1 MAFLTGYPRRR
12 VFLVFLMRTACPAL
26 PSSPQQALDPRKTWT
41 PAFVGATAWKL
52 VFIALDVAGARPW
65 GIPACLLALVVLI
78 GGVSAEEAQEALS
91 GGAATVL
98 ATTRQAF
105 GQPLPHLTP
114 DQETRF
120 FVGNSFFNRNWVS
133 APSSTTAR
141 DGLGPLFN
149 ARSCS
154 ACHLHDGRGRPP
166 APGEDM
172 LSMLVRLSIPGRDAQ
187 QGVVP
192 EPTYGDQLNGL
203 AVHGVPPEG
212 RVRVDYE
219 EIAGA
224 YGDGE
229 PYSLRKPRYTFIDL
243 NYGAMRPET
252 LLSPRV
258 APAMVGLGLLEAV
271 PAQALLR
278 LADPDDADGD
288 GVSGRPNRVWDR
300 ARQQTVL
307 GRFGWKANQPTVA
320 QQVAGAF
327 LGDIGITSSLFPDE
341 NCPPAALACRQARNG
356 GNPELSDQ
364 LFGHVVFYSRTLAVP
379 ARRDVQ
385 RPDVRH
391 GKQLFDEAQCNAC
404 HTPTLRTGTVPGLPD
419 LSQQVIHPYTN
430 LLLHDMGAAL
440 ADGRPDFEATGS
452 EWRTP
457 PLWGIGL
464 VQTVNRHTYFLHD
477 GRARNL
483 AEAILWHGGEAETSK
498 EYFRRLPRTDRE
510 ALLRFLRSL

>member
-1 MAFLTGYPRRR
+1 MRRM
-12 VFLVFLMRTACPAL
+12 FLVL
-26 PSSPQQALDPRKTWT
+26 
-41 PAFVGATAWKL
+41 
-52 VFIALDVAGARPW
+52 
-65 GIPACLLALVVLI
+65 PACLLAAALMSSAAFSEE
-78 GGVSAEEAQEALS
+78 VSDALS
-91 GGAATVL
+91 GGAATVF

-114 DQETRF
+114 DQETQF

-154 ACHLHDGRGRPP
+154 GCHLHDGRGRPP
-166 APGEDM
+166 VPGEDM
-172 LSMLVRLSIPGRDAQ
+172 LSMLVRLSIPGRDRHR
-187 QGVVP
+187 GVVP

-212 RVRVDYE
+212 RAVITYE
-219 EIAGA
+219 EIPGT

-229 PYSLRKPRYTFIDL
+229 SYSLRRPTYTFTDL
-243 NYGAMRPET
+243 RYGPMHPDT

-258 APAMVGLGLLEAV
+258 APAIVGLGLLEAL
-271 PAQALLR
+271 PAEALLA

-288 GVSGRPNRVWDR
+288 GISGRPNRVWDKAGR
-300 ARQQTVL
+300 QTVL

-341 NCPPAALACRQARNG
+341 NCPPNALACRQALNG
-356 GNPELSDQ
+356 GSPELSAA
-364 LFGHVVFYSRTLAVP
+364 LLGHVVFYNRTLAVP
-379 ARRDVQ
+379 ARRSPD
-385 RPDVRH
+385 RPDVRRGRH
-391 GKQLFDEAQCNAC
+391 LFEEAQCGAC
-404 HTPTLRTGTVPGLPD
+404 HTSTLRTGEVRGLPD
-419 LSQQVIHPYTN
+419 LSRQVIHPYTD
-430 LLLHDMGAAL
+430 LLLHDMGAGL

-464 VQTVNRHTYFLHD
+464 VETVNRHTYFLHD

-483 AEAILWHGGEAETSK
+483 AEAILWHGGEADASK
-498 EYFRRLPRTDRE
+498 AYFRRLPRADRD
-510 ALLRFLRSL
+510 ALLQFLRSL

>member
-1 MAFLTGYPRRR
+1 M
-12 VFLVFLMRTACPAL
+12 
-26 PSSPQQALDPRKTWT
+26 
-41 PAFVGATAWKL
+41 TAWGP
-52 VFIALDVAGARPW
+52 VSGALRATSAGSW
-65 GIPACLLALVVLI
+65 GIPACLFALLVLI
-78 GGVSAEEAQEALS
+78 GGVFAEEAQEALS
-91 GGAATVL
+91 GGAATVF

-105 GQPLPHLTP
+105 GQPLPNLTA
-114 DQETRF
+114 DQETQF

-166 APGEDM
+166 EPGEDM
-172 LSMLVRLSIPGRDAQ
+172 LSMLVRLSIPGHDAR

-203 AVHGVPPEG
+203 AVPGVPPEG
-212 RVRVDYE
+212 RAVTTYE
-219 EIAGA
+219 EIAGT

-229 PYSLRKPRYTFIDL
+229 PYSLRKPTYAFTDL
-243 NYGAMRPET
+243 NYGPLHPQV

-271 PAQALLR
+271 PAEALLA

-288 GVSGRPNRVWDR
+288 GISGRANHVWDKT
-300 ARQQTVL
+300 RQQTVL

-341 NCPPAALACRQARNG
+341 NCPPTALACRQAVNG
-356 GNPELSDQ
+356 GSPELSEN
-364 LFGHVVFYSRTLAVP
+364 LLGHVVFYSRTLAVP
-379 ARRDVQ
+379 ARRNAQ
-385 RPDVRH
+385 EPAVRR
-391 GKQLFDEAQCNAC
+391 GRQLFDEAQCGAC
-404 HTPTLRTGTVPGLPD
+404 HTPTLRTGVVPGLPD
-419 LSQQVIHPYTN
+419 LSQQVIHPYTD

-464 VQTVNRHTYFLHD
+464 VETVNRHTYFLHD

-483 AEAILWHGGEAETSK
+483 AEAILWHGGEAEASK
-498 EYFRRLPRTDRE
+498 AYFRRLPRADRE
-510 ALLRFLRSL
+510 ALLQFLRSL

>member
-1 MAFLTGYPRRR
+1 MRRMFR
-12 VFLVFLMRTACPAL
+12 LL
-26 PSSPQQALDPRKTWT
+26 
-41 PAFVGATAWKL
+41 
-52 VFIALDVAGARPW
+52 
-65 GIPACLLALVVLI
+65 PACLFAAVVLTTA
-78 GGVSAEEAQEALS
+78 VLAEEAQEALS
-91 GGAATVL
+91 GGAATVF

-105 GQPLPHLTP
+105 GQPLPHLTA

-133 APSSTTAR
+133 APSSSTAR

-154 ACHLHDGRGRPP
+154 ACHLHDGRGQPP

-172 LSMLVRLSIPGRDAQ
+172 LSMLVRLSVPGQDAE

-192 EPTYGDQLNGL
+192 EPTYGDQLNNL

-212 RVRVDYE
+212 TVLVRYE
-219 EIAGA
+219 EVTGTFA
-224 YGDGE
+224 DGE
-229 PYSLRKPRYTFIDL
+229 PYSLRKPTYTFTGL
-243 NYGAMRPET
+243 NYGPMHPDT
-252 LLSPRV
+252 LASPRV

-271 PAQALLR
+271 PEQTLME
-278 LADPDDADGD
+278 LADPDDDDGD
-288 GVSGRPNRVWDR
+288 GISGRPNRVWDKR
-300 ARQQTVL
+300 RQRTVV

-327 LGDIGITSSLFPDE
+327 LGDIGITSPLFPDD
-341 NCPPAALACRQARNG
+341 NCPPTALACRQARNG
-356 GNPELSDQ
+356 GSPELSES
-364 LFGHVVFYSRTLAVP
+364 LFGQVVFYSRTLAVP
-379 ARRDVQ
+379 ARRNPQ
-385 RPDVRH
+385 QPAVRR
-391 GKQLFDEAQCNAC
+391 GRQLFDAAQCGAC
-404 HTPTLRTGTVPGLPD
+404 HMPTLRTGTVPGLPD
-419 LSQQVIHPYTN
+419 LSQQVIHPYTD

-464 VQTVNRHTYFLHD
+464 VETVNRHTYFLHD

-483 AEAILWHGGEAETSK
+483 AEAILWHGGEAEASK
-498 EYFRRLPRTDRE
+498 EFFRSLPTADRE
-510 ALLRFLRSL
+510 ALLQFLRSL

>member
-1 MAFLTGYPRRR
+1 MRRM
-12 VFLVFLMRTACPAL
+12 FLVL
-26 PSSPQQALDPRKTWT
+26 
-41 PAFVGATAWKL
+41 
-52 VFIALDVAGARPW
+52 
-65 GIPACLLALVVLI
+65 PACLLAAALMSSAAFSEEVEE
-78 GGVSAEEAQEALS
+78 VSDALS
-91 GGAATVL
+91 GGAATVY

-105 GQPLPHLTP
+105 EQPLPHLTP
-114 DQETRF
+114 DQETQF

-166 APGEDM
+166 EPAEDI
-172 LSMLVRLSIPGRDAQ
+172 LSMLVRLSIPGREAQ
-187 QGVVP
+187 RGVVP

-212 RVRVDYE
+212 RVLVTYE
-219 EIAGA
+219 EIPGT

-229 PYSLRKPRYTFIDL
+229 PYSLRKPTYTLADL
-243 NYGAMRPET
+243 KYGPMHPDT

-258 APAMVGLGLLEAV
+258 APAMIGLGLLEAV
-271 PAQALLR
+271 PAEALLG
-278 LADPDDADGD
+278 LADPDDTDGD
-288 GVSGRPNRVWDR
+288 GISGRPNRVWDKVWR
-300 ARQQTVL
+300 QTVL
-307 GRFGWKANQPTVA
+307 GRFGWKANQPNVA

-327 LGDIGITSSLFPDE
+327 LGDIGITSPLFPDE
-341 NCPPAALACRQARNG
+341 NCPPAALECREALNG
-356 GNPELSDQ
+356 GTPELSNK

-379 ARRDVQ
+379 ARRDLQ
-385 RPDVRH
+385 QSDVRR
-391 GKQLFDEAQCNAC
+391 GRQLFNEAQCGAC
-404 HTPTLRTGTVPGLPD
+404 HTPTLRTGEVPGLPD
-419 LSQQVIHPYTN
+419 LSRQVIHPYTD
-430 LLLHDMGAAL
+430 LLLHDMGAPL

-464 VQTVNRHTYFLHD
+464 VETVNRHTYFLHD

-483 AEAILWHGGEAETSK
+483 AEAILWHGGEADASK
-498 EYFRRLPRTDRE
+498 AYFRRLPRADRE
-510 ALLRFLRSL
+510 ALLQFLRSL

>member
-1 MAFLTGYPRRR
+1 M
-12 VFLVFLMRTACPAL
+12 
-26 PSSPQQALDPRKTWT
+26 
-41 PAFVGATAWKL
+41 TAWGP
-52 VFIALDVAGARPW
+52 VSGALRVTSAGPW
-65 GIPACLLALVVLI
+65 GIPACLLALLVLL
-78 GGVSAEEAQEALS
+78 GGVFAEEAQEALS
-91 GGAATVL
+91 GGAATVF

-105 GQPLPHLTP
+105 GQPLPHLTA
-114 DQETRF
+114 DQETQF

-172 LSMLVRLSIPGRDAQ
+172 LSMLVRLSIPGRDTR

-203 AVHGVPPEG
+203 AVPGVSPEG
-212 RVRVDYE
+212 RVVIAYE
-219 EIAGA
+219 EIAGT

-229 PYSLRKPRYTFIDL
+229 PYSLRKPTYTFTDL
-243 NYGAMRPET
+243 NYGPLHPQV

-271 PAQALLR
+271 PAEALLA

-288 GVSGRPNRVWDR
+288 GISGRANHVWDKK
-300 ARQQTVL
+300 RQQTVL

-341 NCPPAALACRQARNG
+341 NCPPTALACRQAVNG
-356 GNPELSDQ
+356 GSPELSDA
-364 LFGHVVFYSRTLAVP
+364 LLGHVVFYSRTLAVP
-379 ARRDVQ
+379 ARRNAQ
-385 RPDVRH
+385 QPAVRR
-391 GKQLFDEAQCNAC
+391 GRQLFDEAQCSAC
-404 HTPTLRTGTVPGLPD
+404 HTPTLRTGVVPGLPD
-419 LSQQVIHPYTN
+419 LSQQVIHPYTD

-464 VQTVNRHTYFLHD
+464 VETVNRHTYFLHD

-483 AEAILWHGGEAETSK
+483 AEAILWHGGEAEASK
-498 EYFRRLPRTDRE
+498 AYFRRLPTADRE
-510 ALLRFLRSL
+510 ALLQFLRSL

>member
-1 MAFLTGYPRRR
+1 
-12 VFLVFLMRTACPAL
+12 MRWMFRL
-26 PSSPQQALDPRKTWT
+26 L
-41 PAFVGATAWKL
+41 
-52 VFIALDVAGARPW
+52 
-65 GIPACLLALVVLI
+65 PACLFAAFVLTTA
-78 GGVSAEEAQEALS
+78 VLAEEAQEALS
-91 GGAATVL
+91 GGAATVF

-105 GQPLPHLTP
+105 GQPLPHLTA

-166 APGEDM
+166 EPGEEM
-172 LSMLVRLSIPGRDAQ
+172 LSMLVRLSIPGQDVK

-203 AVHGVPPEG
+203 AVHDVPPEG
-212 RVRVDYE
+212 RVLVTYE
-219 EIAGA
+219 EILGA
-224 YGDGE
+224 FEDGE
-229 PYSLRKPRYTFIDL
+229 PYSLRRPTYAFTDL
-243 NYGAMRPET
+243 NYGPMRLET
-252 LLSPRV
+252 LMSPRV

-271 PAQALLR
+271 PEQTLMD

-288 GVSGRPNRVWDR
+288 GISGRPNRVWDR
-300 ARQQTVL
+300 VRRQTVL

-320 QQVAGAF
+320 QQVGGAF
-327 LGDIGITSSLFPDE
+327 LGDIGITSPLFPDD
-341 NCPPAALACRQARNG
+341 NCPSTALACRQARNG
-356 GNPELSDQ
+356 GSPELSES
-364 LFGHVVFYSRTLAVP
+364 LFGHVVFYSRALAVP
-379 ARRDVQ
+379 ARRNPQ
-385 RPDVRH
+385 QPAVRR
-391 GKQLFDEAQCNAC
+391 GRQLFDEAQCGAC
-404 HTPTLRTGTVPGLPD
+404 HMPTLRTGVVPGLPD
-419 LSQQVIHPYTN
+419 LSQQVIHPYTD

-464 VQTVNRHTYFLHD
+464 VETVNRHTYFLHD

-483 AEAILWHGGEAETSK
+483 AEAILWHGGEAEASK
-498 EYFRRLPRTDRE
+498 EYFRSLPTADRE
-510 ALLRFLRSL
+510 ALLQFLRSL

>member
-1 MAFLTGYPRRR
+1 MRRM
-12 VFLVFLMRTACPAL
+12 FLVL
-26 PSSPQQALDPRKTWT
+26 
-41 PAFVGATAWKL
+41 
-52 VFIALDVAGARPW
+52 
-65 GIPACLLALVVLI
+65 PACLLAAALMSSAAFSEE
-78 GGVSAEEAQEALS
+78 VSDALS
-91 GGAATVL
+91 GGAATVYT
-98 ATTRQAF
+98 TTRQAF
-105 GQPLPHLTP
+105 EQPLPHLTP
-114 DQETRF
+114 DQETQF

-166 APGEDM
+166 EPGKDM

-187 QGVVP
+187 RGVVP

-212 RVRVDYE
+212 RVLVTYE
-219 EIAGA
+219 EIPGT

-229 PYSLRKPRYTFIDL
+229 PYSLRKPRYAFTDL
-243 NYGAMRPET
+243 QYGPMHPDT

-258 APAMVGLGLLEAV
+258 APAMIGLGLLEAV
-271 PAQALLR
+271 PAEALLG
-278 LADPDDADGD
+278 LADPDDTDGD
-288 GVSGRPNRVWDR
+288 GISGRPNRVWDKVWR
-300 ARQQTVL
+300 QTVL
-307 GRFGWKANQPTVA
+307 GRFGWKANQPNVA

-327 LGDIGITSSLFPDE
+327 LGDIGITSPLFPDE
-341 NCPPAALACRQARNG
+341 NCPPAALECREALNG
-356 GNPELSDQ
+356 GTPELSNK

-379 ARRDVQ
+379 ARRDLQ
-385 RPDVRH
+385 QSDVRR
-391 GKQLFDEAQCNAC
+391 GRQLFEEAQCGAC
-404 HTPTLRTGTVPGLPD
+404 HTPTLRTSEVLGLPD
-419 LSQQVIHPYTN
+419 LSRQVIHPYTD
-430 LLLHDMGAAL
+430 LLLHDMGAPL

-464 VQTVNRHTYFLHD
+464 VETVNRHTYFLHD

-483 AEAILWHGGEAETSK
+483 AEAILWR
-498 EYFRRLPRTDRE
+498 FRSPPAVSQDHP
-510 ALLRFLRSL
+510 A

>member
-1 MAFLTGYPRRR
+1 MRRM
-12 VFLVFLMRTACPAL
+12 FLVL
-26 PSSPQQALDPRKTWT
+26 
-41 PAFVGATAWKL
+41 
-52 VFIALDVAGARPW
+52 
-65 GIPACLLALVVLI
+65 PACLLAAALMSSAAFSEE
-78 GGVSAEEAQEALS
+78 VSDALS
-91 GGAATVL
+91 GGAATVY

-105 GQPLPHLTP
+105 EQPLPHLTP
-114 DQETRF
+114 DQETQF

-166 APGEDM
+166 EPGKDM

-187 QGVVP
+187 RGVVP

-212 RVRVDYE
+212 RVLVTYE
-219 EIAGA
+219 EIPGT

-229 PYSLRKPRYTFIDL
+229 PYSLRKPTYTLADL
-243 NYGAMRPET
+243 KYGPMHPDT

-258 APAMVGLGLLEAV
+258 APAMIGLGLLEAV
-271 PAQALLR
+271 PAEALLGQ
-278 LADPDDADGD
+278 ADPDDTDGD
-288 GVSGRPNRVWDR
+288 GISGRPNRVWDKVR
-300 ARQQTVL
+300 RQTVL
-307 GRFGWKANQPTVA
+307 GRFGWKANQPNVA

-341 NCPPAALACRQARNG
+341 NCPPAARECREALNG
-356 GNPELSDQ
+356 GTPELSNK

-379 ARRDVQ
+379 ARRDLQ
-385 RPDVRH
+385 QSDVRL
-391 GKQLFDEAQCNAC
+391 GRQLFNEAQCGAC
-404 HTPTLRTGTVPGLPD
+404 HTPTLRTSEVPGLPD
-419 LSQQVIHPYTN
+419 LSRQVIHPYTD
-430 LLLHDMGAAL
+430 LLLHDMGAPL

-464 VQTVNRHTYFLHD
+464 VETVNRHTYFLHD

-483 AEAILWHGGEAETSK
+483 AEAILWHGGEADASK
-498 EYFRRLPRTDRE
+498 AYFRRLPRAERE
-510 ALLRFLRSL
+510 ALLQFLRSL

>member
-1 MAFLTGYPRRR
+1 MGQMYRVLTLKELRPVPRRR
-12 VFLVFLMRTACPAL
+12 HSREGGN
-26 PSSPQQALDPRKTWT
+26 PRAVVPWKNWT
-41 PAFVGATAWKL
+41 PTFAGVTIRKPAFIIPFA
-52 VFIALDVAGARPW
+52 ALANRW
-65 GIPACLLALVVLI
+65 GIAGCLFAVAALC
-78 GGVSAEEAQEALS
+78 GGVFAEDKSEALS
-91 GGAATVL
+91 GGAATVF

-105 GQPLPHLTP
+105 GQPLPHLTA

-166 APGEDM
+166 ESGEDM
-172 LSMLVRLSIPGRDAQ
+172 LSMLVRLSVPGRDSE

-192 EPTYGDQLNGL
+192 EPTYGDQLNNL

-212 RVRVDYE
+212 RVLVSYE
-219 EIAGA
+219 EITGA
-224 YGDGE
+224 FADGE
-229 PYSLRKPRYTFIDL
+229 PYSLRKPTYTFADL
-243 NYGAMRPET
+243 NYGPMHPDT
-252 LLSPRV
+252 LASPRV
-258 APAMVGLGLLEAV
+258 APAMIGLGLLEAV
-271 PAQALLR
+271 PEQTLMD

-288 GVSGRPNRVWDR
+288 GISGRVNKVWDKR
-300 ARQQTVL
+300 RQRTVP

-327 LGDIGITSSLFPDE
+327 LGDIGITSPLFPHD
-341 NCPPAALACRQARNG
+341 NCPSTASACRQARNG
-356 GNPELSDQ
+356 GSPELSEN

-379 ARRDVQ
+379 ARRRAQ
-385 RPDVRH
+385 EPAVRR
-391 GKQLFDEAQCNAC
+391 GRQLFDAAQCGAC
-404 HTPTLRTGTVPGLPD
+404 HIPTLRTGVVPGLPD
-419 LSQQVIHPYTN
+419 LSQQVIRAYTD

-464 VQTVNRHTYFLHD
+464 VETVNRHTYFLHD

-483 AEAILWHGGEAETSK
+483 AEAILWHGGEAEAAK
-498 EYFRRLPRTDRE
+498 EYFRRLPAADRE
-510 ALLRFLRSL
+510 ALLQFLRSL

>member
-1 MAFLTGYPRRR
+1 MRRM
-12 VFLVFLMRTACPAL
+12 FLVL
-26 PSSPQQALDPRKTWT
+26 
-41 PAFVGATAWKL
+41 
-52 VFIALDVAGARPW
+52 
-65 GIPACLLALVVLI
+65 PACLLAAALMSSAAFSEE
-78 GGVSAEEAQEALS
+78 VSEALS
-91 GGAATVL
+91 GGAATVY

-105 GQPLPHLTP
+105 EQPLPHLTP
-114 DQETRF
+114 DQETQF
-120 FVGNSFFNRNWVS
+120 FVGNSFFNRNWVG

-166 APGEDM
+166 EPGEDM

-187 QGVVP
+187 RGVVP
-192 EPTYGDQLNGL
+192 EPTYGDQLNSL

-212 RVRVDYE
+212 RVLVTYE
-219 EIAGA
+219 EILGT

-229 PYSLRKPRYTFIDL
+229 PYSLRKPTYAFTDLRY
-243 NYGAMRPET
+243 GPMQQKT

-258 APAMVGLGLLEAV
+258 APAMIGLGLLEAV
-271 PAQALLR
+271 PAEALLGQ
-278 LADPDDADGD
+278 ADPDDTDGD
-288 GVSGRPNRVWDR
+288 GISGRPNRVWDKVR
-300 ARQQTVL
+300 RQTVL
-307 GRFGWKANQPTVA
+307 GRFGWKANQPNVA

-341 NCPPAALACRQARNG
+341 NCPPAARECREALNG
-356 GNPELSDQ
+356 GTPELSNK

-379 ARRDVQ
+379 ARRDLQ
-385 RPDVRH
+385 QSDVRR
-391 GKQLFDEAQCNAC
+391 GRQLFNEAQCGAC
-404 HTPTLRTGTVPGLPD
+404 HTPTLRTGEVPGLPD
-419 LSQQVIHPYTN
+419 LSRQVIHPYTD
-430 LLLHDMGAAL
+430 LLLHDMGAVL

-464 VQTVNRHTYFLHD
+464 VETVNRHTYFLHD

-483 AEAILWHGGEAETSK
+483 AEAILWHGGEADASK
-498 EYFRRLPRTDRE
+498 AYFRRLPRAERE
-510 ALLRFLRSL
+510 ALLQFLRSL

>member
-1 MAFLTGYPRRR
+1 MSL
-12 VFLVFLMRTACPAL
+12 LLPA
-26 PSSPQQALDPRKTWT
+26 
-41 PAFVGATAWKL
+41 G
-52 VFIALDVAGARPW
+52 
-65 GIPACLLALVVLI
+65 LLAAAVLL
-78 GGVSAEEAQEALS
+78 SAAFAEEARESLS
-91 GGAATVL
+91 GGAATVF

-105 GQPLPHLTP
+105 GQPLPHLTA
-114 DQETRF
+114 DQETQF

-154 ACHLHDGRGRPP
+154 ACHLHDGRGQPP

-172 LSMLVRLSIPGRDAQ
+172 LSMLVRLSVPGHDTE

-192 EPTYGDQLNGL
+192 EPTYGDQLNNL
-203 AVHGVPPEG
+203 AIHDVPPEG
-212 RVRVDYE
+212 RALVSYE
-219 EIAGA
+219 ELTGTFS
-224 YGDGE
+224 DGE
-229 PYSLRKPRYTFIDL
+229 PYSLRQPTYTFTDL
-243 NYGAMRPET
+243 NYGPMHPET
-252 LLSPRV
+252 LASPRV

-271 PAQALLR
+271 PEQTLMD
-278 LADPDDADGD
+278 LADPGDADGD
-288 GVSGRPNRVWDR
+288 GISGRVNRVWDKM
-300 ARQQTVL
+300 RQRTVP

-327 LGDIGITSSLFPDE
+327 LGDIGITSPLFPHD
-341 NCPPAALACRQARNG
+341 NCPATALACRQAHNG
-356 GNPELSDQ
+356 GSPELSEN

-379 ARRDVQ
+379 ARRNPQ
-385 RPDVRH
+385 QPAVRR
-391 GKQLFDEAQCNAC
+391 GRQLFDAAQCGAC
-404 HTPTLRTGTVPGLPD
+404 HIPTLRTGVVPGLPD
-419 LSQQVIHPYTN
+419 LSRQVIHPYTD

-464 VQTVNRHTYFLHD
+464 VETVNRHTYFLHD

-483 AEAILWHGGEAETSK
+483 AEAILWHGGEAEASK
-498 EYFRRLPRTDRE
+498 EYFRRLPAADRE
-510 ALLRFLRSL
+510 ALVQFLRSL